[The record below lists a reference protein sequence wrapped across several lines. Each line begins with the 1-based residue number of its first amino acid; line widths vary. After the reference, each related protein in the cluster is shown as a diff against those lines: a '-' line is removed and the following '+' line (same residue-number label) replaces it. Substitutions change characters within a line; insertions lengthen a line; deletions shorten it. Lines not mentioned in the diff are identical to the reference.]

1 MSETN
6 FVRHKRTKAL
16 LNIDNT
22 AYEKYKMDRNAI
34 YKLNGVVGEVDKL
47 KSDMSDIKVMLA
59 QILSNTSGKE

>member
-47 KSDMSDIKVMLA
+47 KNDMSDIKVMLA